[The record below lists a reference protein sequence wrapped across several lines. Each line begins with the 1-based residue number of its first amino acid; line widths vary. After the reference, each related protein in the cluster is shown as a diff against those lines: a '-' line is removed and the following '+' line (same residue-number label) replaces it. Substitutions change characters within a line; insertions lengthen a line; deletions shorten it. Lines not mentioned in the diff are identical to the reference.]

1 MEDSRYILELK
12 HISKSFPGVKALDN
26 VSFAV
31 KPGKVHALMGENGA
45 GKSTLMKCAFG
56 IYQPDNGEIFV
67 NGKKVVFSGPA
78 NALENGIAMIHQ
90 ELQPMRALTVMENVW
105 VGRLPHHNTL
115 GVQWVDWKQLYKQTK
130 ELLDDLEIPI
140 DPKTKV
146 QNLST
151 SHCQLIE
158 IARSVSFNAKIIIM
172 DEPTSSL
179 TETETELL
187 FKLIA
192 RLTQKGV
199 SIIYISHKIDEILR
213 ISDDVTIMRDG
224 QLVGDWPANE
234 LDMDTI
240 VKRMVGREMSNR
252 FPSKKHKPGEVK
264 MEVSHLTSANPH
276 SFKDI
281 SFTLHKGEILG
292 IGGLVGAQR
301 TELVETIFG
310 LRKKASGEVTIDG
323 QKVEINSP
331 EDAIRHSMALLTEE
345 RRVSGIFPKISVL
358 ENVTV
363 AKQTADHSSY
373 TNGLFLNNKKRQKDA
388 EQFVKTFEI
397 KTPSLKAEI
406 QNLSGGNQQKA
417 VLARWMLLT
426 PQILILDEPTRGIDV
441 GAKYEIY
448 SLMEQMA
455 QEGKAVIMI
464 SSEMPE
470 LLGMSDRI
478 AVMCE
483 GHLSGILDGKDATDE
498 KVMYLAS
505 TYQKSGVTTDAN

>member
-1 MEDSRYILELK
+1 MEDSGYILELK
-12 HISKSFPGVKALDN
+12 HISKSFPGVKALDD

-31 KPGKVHALMGENGA
+31 RPGRVHALMGENGA

-56 IYQPDNGEIFV
+56 IYQPDHGEIFV
-67 NGKKVVFSGPA
+67 NGEPVVFSGPSD
-78 NALENGIAMIHQ
+78 ALEHGIAMIHQ
-90 ELQPMRALTVMENVW
+90 ELQPMRALSVMENVW
-105 VGRLPHHNTL
+105 VGRLPYRNTL
-115 GVQWVDWKQLYKQTK
+115 GVHWVDWKQLYDQTK
-130 ELLDDLEIPI
+130 EVLDDLEIPI
-140 DPKTKV
+140 DPKAKV
-146 QNLST
+146 LTLST

-158 IARSVSFNAKIIIM
+158 IARSVSYNAKIIIM

-179 TETETELL
+179 TEVEADLL
-187 FKLIA
+187 FKLIKK
-192 RLTQKGV
+192 LTDKGV

-224 QLVGDWPANE
+224 QLVGDWPADE
-234 LDMDTI
+234 LDTDTI

-252 FPSKKHKPGEVK
+252 FPAKKHTPGGVK
-264 MEVSHLTSANPH
+264 MEVKGFTSANPH
-276 SFKDI
+276 SFKDV
-281 SFTLHKGEILG
+281 SFSLHQGEILG

-310 LRKKASGEVTIDG
+310 LRKKSSGEIFIDG
-323 QKVEINSP
+323 QKVDIQSP
-331 EDAIRHSMALLTEE
+331 DDAISHNMALLTEE

-358 ENVTV
+358 ENITI
-363 AKQTADHSSY
+363 AKQTADPKVY
-373 TNGLFLNNKKRQKDA
+373 TDGLFLNNKKRQEDA
-388 EQFVKTFEI
+388 VQYVKAFEI
-397 KTPSLKAEI
+397 KTPDIKAEI

-483 GHLSGILDGKDATDE
+483 GHLSGILDGADATDE
-498 KVMYLAS
+498 KVMFLAS
-505 TYQKSGVTTDAN
+505 TYQKAE

>member
-1 MEDSRYILELK
+1 MEDSGYILELK
-12 HISKSFPGVKALDN
+12 HISKSFPGVKALDD

-31 KPGKVHALMGENGA
+31 RPGRVHALMGENGA

-56 IYQPDNGEIFV
+56 IYQPDHGEIFV
-67 NGKKVVFSGPA
+67 NGEPVVFSGPSD
-78 NALENGIAMIHQ
+78 ALEHGIAMIHQ
-90 ELQPMRALTVMENVW
+90 ELQPMRALSVMENVW
-105 VGRLPHHNTL
+105 VGRLPYRNTL
-115 GVQWVDWKQLYKQTK
+115 GVHWVDWKQLYDQTK

-140 DPKTKV
+140 DPKAKV
-146 QNLST
+146 LTLST

-158 IARSVSFNAKIIIM
+158 IARSVSYNAKIIIM

-179 TETETELL
+179 TEVEAELL
-187 FKLIA
+187 FKLIKK
-192 RLTQKGV
+192 LTDKGV

-224 QLVGDWPANE
+224 QLVGDWPADE
-234 LDMDTI
+234 LDTDTI

-252 FPSKKHKPGEVK
+252 FPAKKHTPGGVK
-264 MEVSHLTSANPH
+264 MEVKGFTSANPH
-276 SFKDI
+276 SFKDV
-281 SFTLHKGEILG
+281 SFSLHQGEILG

-310 LRKKASGEVTIDG
+310 LRKKSSGEIFIDG
-323 QKVEINSP
+323 QKVDIQSP
-331 EDAIRHSMALLTEE
+331 DDAISHNMALLTEE

-358 ENVTV
+358 ENITI
-363 AKQTADHSSY
+363 AKQTADPKVY
-373 TNGLFLNNKKRQKDA
+373 TDGLFLNNKKRQEDA
-388 EQFVKTFEI
+388 VQYVKAFEI
-397 KTPSLKAEI
+397 KTPDIKAEI

-483 GHLSGILDGKDATDE
+483 GHLSGILDGADATDE
-498 KVMYLAS
+498 KVMFLAS
-505 TYQKSGVTTDAN
+505 TYQKAE

>member
-1 MEDSRYILELK
+1 MEDSGYILELK
-12 HISKSFPGVKALDN
+12 HISKSFPGVKALDD
-26 VSFAV
+26 VYFAV
-31 KPGKVHALMGENGA
+31 RPGRVHALMGENGA

-56 IYQPDNGEIFV
+56 IYQPDHGEIFV
-67 NGKKVVFSGPA
+67 NGEPVVFSGPSD
-78 NALENGIAMIHQ
+78 ALEHGIAMIHQ
-90 ELQPMRALTVMENVW
+90 ELQPMRALSVMENVW
-105 VGRLPHHNTL
+105 VGRLPYRNTL
-115 GVQWVDWKQLYKQTK
+115 GVHWVDWKQLYDQTK

-140 DPKTKV
+140 DPKAKV
-146 QNLST
+146 LTLST

-158 IARSVSFNAKIIIM
+158 IARSVSYNAKIIIM

-179 TETETELL
+179 TEVEAELL
-187 FKLIA
+187 FKLIKK
-192 RLTQKGV
+192 LTDKGV

-224 QLVGDWPANE
+224 QLVGDWPADE
-234 LDMDTI
+234 LDTDTI

-252 FPSKKHKPGEVK
+252 FPAKKHTPGGVK
-264 MEVSHLTSANPH
+264 MEVKGFTSANPH
-276 SFKDI
+276 SFKDV
-281 SFTLHKGEILG
+281 SFSLHQGEILG

-310 LRKKASGEVTIDG
+310 LRKKSSGEIFIDG
-323 QKVEINSP
+323 QKVDIQSP
-331 EDAIRHSMALLTEE
+331 DDAISHNMALLTEE

-358 ENVTV
+358 ENITI
-363 AKQTADHSSY
+363 AKQTADPKVY
-373 TNGLFLNNKKRQKDA
+373 TDGLFLNNKKRQEDA
-388 EQFVKTFEI
+388 VQYVKAFEI
-397 KTPSLKAEI
+397 KTPDIKAEI

-483 GHLSGILDGKDATDE
+483 GHLSGILDGADATDE
-498 KVMYLAS
+498 KVMFLAS
-505 TYQKSGVTTDAN
+505 TYQKAE

>member
-1 MEDSRYILELK
+1 MEDSGYILELK
-12 HISKSFPGVKALDN
+12 HISKSFPGVKALDD

-31 KPGKVHALMGENGA
+31 RPGRVHALMGENGA

-56 IYQPDNGEIFV
+56 IYQPDHGEIFV
-67 NGKKVVFSGPA
+67 NGEQVVFSGPSD
-78 NALENGIAMIHQ
+78 ALEHGIAMIHQ
-90 ELQPMRALTVMENVW
+90 ELQPMRALSVMENVW
-105 VGRLPHHNTL
+105 VGRLPYRNTL
-115 GVQWVDWKQLYKQTK
+115 GVHWVDWKQLYDQTK

-140 DPKTKV
+140 DPKAKV
-146 QNLST
+146 LTLST

-158 IARSVSFNAKIIIM
+158 IARSVSYNAKIIIM

-179 TETETELL
+179 TEVEAELL
-187 FKLIA
+187 FKLIKK
-192 RLTQKGV
+192 LTDKGV

-224 QLVGDWPANE
+224 QLVGDWPADE
-234 LDMDTI
+234 LDTDTI

-252 FPSKKHKPGEVK
+252 FPAKNHTPGGVK
-264 MEVSHLTSANPH
+264 MEVKGFTSANPH
-276 SFKDI
+276 SFKDV
-281 SFTLHKGEILG
+281 SFSLHQGEILG

-310 LRKKASGEVTIDG
+310 LRKKSSGEIFIDG
-323 QKVEINSP
+323 QKVDIQSP
-331 EDAIRHSMALLTEE
+331 DDAISHNMALLTEE

-358 ENVTV
+358 ENITI
-363 AKQTADHSSY
+363 AKQTADPKVY
-373 TNGLFLNNKKRQKDA
+373 TDGLFLNNKKRQEDA
-388 EQFVKTFEI
+388 VQYVKAFEI
-397 KTPSLKAEI
+397 KTPDIKAEI

-483 GHLSGILDGKDATDE
+483 GHLSGILDGADATDE
-498 KVMYLAS
+498 KVMFLAS
-505 TYQKSGVTTDAN
+505 TYQKAE

>member
-1 MEDSRYILELK
+1 MEDSHYILELK
-12 HISKSFPGVKALDN
+12 HITKSFPGVKALDD

-56 IYQPDNGEIFV
+56 IYQPDKGQIFV
-67 NGKKVVFSGPA
+67 NGQPVVFSGPA
-78 NALENGIAMIHQ
+78 DALRNGIAMIHQ
-90 ELQPMRALTVMENVW
+90 ELQPMRSLTVMENIW
-105 VGRLPHHNTL
+105 VGRLPYRNTL
-115 GVQWVDWKQLYKQTK
+115 GIHFVEWKRLYKETK
-130 ELLDDLEIPI
+130 DLLDDLEIPI
-140 DPKTKV
+140 DPKAKV
-146 QNLST
+146 QTLST

-158 IARSVSFNAKIIIM
+158 IARSVSYKAKIIIM

-179 TETETELL
+179 TEVEAELL
-187 FKLIA
+187 FKLIR
-192 RLTQKGV
+192 RLTEKGV
-199 SIIYISHKIDEILR
+199 SIIYISHKIDEILD

-224 QLVGDWPANE
+224 QIVGDWPASE
-234 LDMDTI
+234 LDMDAI

-252 FPSKKHKPGEVK
+252 FPEKKHVPGGIK
-264 MEVSHLTSANPH
+264 MEVRHLTSANPH
-276 SFKDI
+276 SFKDV
-281 SFTLHKGEILG
+281 SFSLHKGEILG

-310 LRKKASGEVTIDG
+310 LRKKESGEIFIDG
-323 QKVEINSP
+323 QNIDIHSP
-331 EDAIRHSMALLTEE
+331 EDAIRSNVALLTEE

-358 ENVTV
+358 ENITI
-363 AKQTADHSSY
+363 AKQTADYSVY
-373 TNGLFLNNKKRQKDA
+373 TNGPFIDNRKRTADA
-388 EQFVKTFEI
+388 DQYMKAFDI
-397 KTPSLKAEI
+397 KAPGLKAEI

-483 GHLSGILDGKDATDE
+483 GHLSGILDGAEATDE

-505 TYQKSGVTTDAN
+505 TYQPLEA

>member
-1 MEDSRYILELK
+1 
-12 HISKSFPGVKALDN
+12 
-26 VSFAV
+26 
-31 KPGKVHALMGENGA
+31 
-45 GKSTLMKCAFG
+45 MKCAFG
-56 IYQPDNGEIFV
+56 IYQPDHGEIFV
-67 NGKKVVFSGPA
+67 NGEPVAFSGPSD
-78 NALENGIAMIHQ
+78 ALEHGIAMIHQ
-90 ELQPMRALTVMENVW
+90 ELQPMRALSVMENVW
-105 VGRLPHHNTL
+105 VGRLPYRNTL
-115 GVQWVDWKQLYKQTK
+115 GVHWVDWKQLYDQTK

-140 DPKTKV
+140 DPKAKV
-146 QNLST
+146 LTLST

-158 IARSVSFNAKIIIM
+158 IARSVSYNAKIIIM

-179 TETETELL
+179 TEVEAELL
-187 FKLIA
+187 FKLIKK
-192 RLTQKGV
+192 LTDKGV

-224 QLVGDWPANE
+224 QLVGDWPADE
-234 LDMDTI
+234 LDTDTI

-252 FPSKKHKPGEVK
+252 FPAKNHTPGGVK
-264 MEVSHLTSANPH
+264 MEVKGFTSANPH
-276 SFKDI
+276 SFKDV
-281 SFTLHKGEILG
+281 SFSLHQGEILG

-310 LRKKASGEVTIDG
+310 LRKKSSGEIFIDG
-323 QKVEINSP
+323 QKVDIESP
-331 EDAIRHSMALLTEE
+331 DDAISHNMALLTEE

-358 ENVTV
+358 ENITI
-363 AKQTADHSSY
+363 AKQTADPKVY
-373 TNGLFLNNKKRQKDA
+373 TDGLFLNNKKRQEDA
-388 EQFVKTFEI
+388 VQYVKAFEI
-397 KTPSLKAEI
+397 KTPDIKAEI

-483 GHLSGILDGKDATDE
+483 GHLSGILDGADATDE
-498 KVMYLAS
+498 KVMFLAS
-505 TYQKSGVTTDAN
+505 TYQKAE

>member
-1 MEDSRYILELK
+1 MEDSGYILELK
-12 HISKSFPGVKALDN
+12 HISKSFPGVKALDD

-31 KPGKVHALMGENGA
+31 RPGRVHALMGENGA

-56 IYQPDNGEIFV
+56 IYQPDHGEIFV
-67 NGKKVVFSGPA
+67 NGEPVVFSGPSD
-78 NALENGIAMIHQ
+78 ALEHGIAMIHQ
-90 ELQPMRALTVMENVW
+90 ELQPMRALSVMENVW
-105 VGRLPHHNTL
+105 VGRLPYRNTL
-115 GVQWVDWKQLYKQTK
+115 GVHWVDWKQLYDQTK

-140 DPKTKV
+140 DPKAKV
-146 QNLST
+146 LTLST

-158 IARSVSFNAKIIIM
+158 IARSVSYNAKIIIM

-179 TETETELL
+179 TEVEAELL
-187 FKLIA
+187 FKLIKK
-192 RLTQKGV
+192 LTDKGV

-224 QLVGDWPANE
+224 QLVGDWPADE
-234 LDMDTI
+234 LDTDTI

-252 FPSKKHKPGEVK
+252 FPAKKHTPGGVK
-264 MEVSHLTSANPH
+264 MEVKGFTSANPH
-276 SFKDI
+276 SFKDV
-281 SFTLHKGEILG
+281 SFSLHPGEILG

-310 LRKKASGEVTIDG
+310 LRKKSSGEIFIDG
-323 QKVEINSP
+323 QKVDIQSP
-331 EDAIRHSMALLTEE
+331 DDAISHNMALLTEE

-358 ENVTV
+358 ENITI
-363 AKQTADHSSY
+363 AKQTADPKVY
-373 TNGLFLNNKKRQKDA
+373 TDGLFLNNKKRQEDA
-388 EQFVKTFEI
+388 VQYVKAFEI
-397 KTPSLKAEI
+397 KTPDIKAEI

-483 GHLSGILDGKDATDE
+483 GHLSGILDGADATDE
-498 KVMYLAS
+498 KVMFLAS
-505 TYQKSGVTTDAN
+505 TYQKAE

>member
-1 MEDSRYILELK
+1 MEDSGYILELK
-12 HISKSFPGVKALDN
+12 HISKSFPGVKALDD

-31 KPGKVHALMGENGA
+31 RPGRVHALMGENGA

-56 IYQPDNGEIFV
+56 IYQPDQGEIFV
-67 NGKKVVFSGPA
+67 NGEPVVFSGPSD
-78 NALENGIAMIHQ
+78 ALEHGIAMIHQ
-90 ELQPMRALTVMENVW
+90 ELQPMRALSVMENVW
-105 VGRLPHHNTL
+105 VGRLPYRNTL
-115 GVQWVDWKQLYKQTK
+115 GVHWVDWKQLYDQTK

-140 DPKTKV
+140 DPKAKV
-146 QNLST
+146 LTLST

-158 IARSVSFNAKIIIM
+158 IARSVSYNAKIIIM

-179 TETETELL
+179 TEVEAELL
-187 FKLIA
+187 FKLIKK
-192 RLTQKGV
+192 LTDKGV

-224 QLVGDWPANE
+224 QLVGDWPADE
-234 LDMDTI
+234 LDTDTI

-252 FPSKKHKPGEVK
+252 FPAKKHTPGGVK
-264 MEVSHLTSANPH
+264 MEVKGFTSANPH
-276 SFKDI
+276 SFKDV
-281 SFTLHKGEILG
+281 SFSLHQGEILG

-310 LRKKASGEVTIDG
+310 LRKKSSGEIFIDG
-323 QKVEINSP
+323 QKVDIQSP
-331 EDAIRHSMALLTEE
+331 DDAISHNMALLTEE

-358 ENVTV
+358 ENITI
-363 AKQTADHSSY
+363 AKQTADPKVY
-373 TNGLFLNNKKRQKDA
+373 TDGLFLNNKKRQEDA
-388 EQFVKTFEI
+388 VQYVKAFEI
-397 KTPSLKAEI
+397 KTPDIKAEI

-483 GHLSGILDGKDATDE
+483 GHLSGILDGADATDE
-498 KVMYLAS
+498 KVMFLAS
-505 TYQKSGVTTDAN
+505 TYQKAE

>member
-1 MEDSRYILELK
+1 MEDSQYILELK
-12 HISKSFPGVKALDN
+12 NITKTFPGVKALDD

-56 IYQPDNGEIFV
+56 IYQPDKGSIYV
-67 NGKKVVFSGPA
+67 NGQQVVFSGPA
-78 NALENGIAMIHQ
+78 NALQNGIAMIHQ
-90 ELQPMRALTVMENVW
+90 ELQPMRSLTVMENIW

-115 GVQWVDWKQLYKQTK
+115 GVQWVDWKGLYQQTK

-140 DPKTKV
+140 DPKAKV
-146 QNLST
+146 QTLST

-179 TETETELL
+179 TEVEAELL
-187 FKLIA
+187 FKLIH

-213 ISDDVTIMRDG
+213 IADDVTIMRDG
-224 QLVGDWPANE
+224 QIVGDWPASE

-252 FPSKKHKPGEVK
+252 FPEKKHVPGDVK
-264 MEVSHLTSANPH
+264 MEVRNLTSANPK
-276 SFKDI
+276 SFKDV

-310 LRKKASGEVTIDG
+310 LRKKASGEVIVDGKPIDI
-323 QKVEINSP
+323 QSP
-331 EDAIRHSMALLTEE
+331 EDAIRSNMALLTEE

-358 ENVTV
+358 ENITI
-363 AKQTADHSSY
+363 AKQTADHSVY
-373 TNGLFLNNKKRQKDA
+373 ANGPFIDNRKRTTDA
-388 EQFVKTFEI
+388 DQYMKAFAI
-397 KTPSLKAEI
+397 KAPGLKAEI

-483 GHLSGILDGKDATDE
+483 GHLSGILNSDEATDE

-505 TYQKSGVTTDAN
+505 TYQPLEA

>member
-1 MEDSRYILELK
+1 MEDSGYILELK
-12 HISKSFPGVKALDN
+12 HISKSFPGVKALDD

-31 KPGKVHALMGENGA
+31 RPGRVHALMGENGA

-56 IYQPDNGEIFV
+56 IYQPDKGEIFV
-67 NGKKVVFSGPA
+67 NGEPVVFSGPSD
-78 NALENGIAMIHQ
+78 ALEHGIAMIHQ
-90 ELQPMRALTVMENVW
+90 ELQPMRALSVMENVW
-105 VGRLPHHNTL
+105 VGRLPYRNTL
-115 GVQWVDWKQLYKQTK
+115 GVHWVDWKQLYDQTK

-140 DPKTKV
+140 DPKAKV
-146 QNLST
+146 LTLST

-158 IARSVSFNAKIIIM
+158 IARSVSYNAKIIIM

-179 TETETELL
+179 TEVEAELL
-187 FKLIA
+187 FKLIKK
-192 RLTQKGV
+192 LTDKGV

-224 QLVGDWPANE
+224 QLVGDWPADE
-234 LDMDTI
+234 LDTDTI

-252 FPSKKHKPGEVK
+252 FPAKKHTPGGVK
-264 MEVSHLTSANPH
+264 MEVKGFTSANPH
-276 SFKDI
+276 SFKDV
-281 SFTLHKGEILG
+281 SFSLHQGEILG

-310 LRKKASGEVTIDG
+310 LRKKSAGEIFIDG
-323 QKVEINSP
+323 QKIDIQSP
-331 EDAIRHSMALLTEE
+331 DDAISHSMALLTEE

-358 ENVTV
+358 ENITI
-363 AKQTADHSSY
+363 AKQTADPKVY
-373 TNGLFLNNKKRQKDA
+373 TDGLFLNNKRRLEDA
-388 EQFVKTFEI
+388 VQYVKAFEI
-397 KTPSLKAEI
+397 KTPDIKAEI

-483 GHLSGILDGKDATDE
+483 GHLSGILDGADATDE
-498 KVMYLAS
+498 KVMFLAS
-505 TYQKSGVTTDAN
+505 TYQKAE

>member
-1 MEDSRYILELK
+1 MEDSGYILELK
-12 HISKSFPGVKALDN
+12 HISKSFPGVKALDD

-31 KPGKVHALMGENGA
+31 RPGRVHALMGENGA

-56 IYQPDNGEIFV
+56 IYQPDHGEIFV
-67 NGKKVVFSGPA
+67 NGEPVVFSGPSD
-78 NALENGIAMIHQ
+78 ALEHGIAMIHQ
-90 ELQPMRALTVMENVW
+90 ELQPMRALSVMENVW
-105 VGRLPHHNTL
+105 VGRLPYRNTL
-115 GVQWVDWKQLYKQTK
+115 GVHWVDWKQLYDQTK

-140 DPKTKV
+140 DPKAKV
-146 QNLST
+146 LTLST

-158 IARSVSFNAKIIIM
+158 IARSVSYNAKIIIM

-179 TETETELL
+179 TEVEAELL
-187 FKLIA
+187 FKLIKK
-192 RLTQKGV
+192 LTDKGV

-224 QLVGDWPANE
+224 QLVGDWPADE
-234 LDMDTI
+234 LDTDTI

-252 FPSKKHKPGEVK
+252 FPAKKHTPGGVK
-264 MEVSHLTSANPH
+264 MEVKGFTSANPH
-276 SFKDI
+276 SFKDV
-281 SFTLHKGEILG
+281 SFSLHQGEILG

-310 LRKKASGEVTIDG
+310 LRKKSSGEIFIDG
-323 QKVEINSP
+323 QKVDIQSP
-331 EDAIRHSMALLTEE
+331 DDAISHNMALLTEE

-358 ENVTV
+358 ENITI
-363 AKQTADHSSY
+363 AKQTADPKVY
-373 TNGLFLNNKKRQKDA
+373 TDGLFLNNKKRQEDA
-388 EQFVKTFEI
+388 VQYVKAFEI
-397 KTPSLKAEI
+397 KTPDIKAEI

-483 GHLSGILDGKDATDE
+483 GHLSGILDGGDTNGKKAE
-498 KVMYLAS
+498 Y
-505 TYQKSGVTTDAN
+505 

>member
-1 MEDSRYILELK
+1 VEDSRYILELK
-12 HISKSFPGVKALDN
+12 HISKSFPGVKALDD
-26 VSFAV
+26 VSLAV

-56 IYQPDNGEIFV
+56 IYQPDKGEIFV
-67 NGKKVVFSGPA
+67 NGKPVVFTGPA
-78 NALENGIAMIHQ
+78 NALQNGIAMIHQ
-90 ELQPMRALTVMENVW
+90 ELQPMRSLTVMENIW
-105 VGRLPHHNTL
+105 VGRLPHRNLL
-115 GVQWVDWKQLYKQTK
+115 GSHWVDWKQLYAQTK

-140 DPKTKV
+140 DPKAKV
-146 QNLST
+146 QTLST

-158 IARSVSFNAKIIIM
+158 IARSVSFDAKIIIM

-179 TETETELL
+179 TEVEAELL
-187 FKLIA
+187 FKLIR
-192 RLTQKGV
+192 RLTKKGV
-199 SIIYISHKIDEILR
+199 SIIYISHKIDEILS

-224 QLVGDWPANE
+224 QLIGEWPASE

-252 FPSKKHKPGEVK
+252 FPAKNHTPGSVKLEVL
-264 MEVSHLTSANPH
+264 HLTSANPQ
-276 SFKDI
+276 SFKDV
-281 SFTLHKGEILG
+281 SFTLHEGEILG

-310 LRKKASGEVTIDG
+310 LRKKASGEILVDGKHID
-323 QKVEINSP
+323 INSP
-331 EDAIRHSMALLTEE
+331 EDAIRNNLALLTEE
-345 RRVSGIFPKISVL
+345 RRVSGIFPKISVM
-358 ENVTV
+358 ENVTI
-363 AKQTADHSSY
+363 AKQTADYGVY
-373 TNGLFLNNKKRQKDA
+373 TNGIFINNGRRREDT
-388 EQFVKTFEI
+388 EQFVKAFDI
-397 KTPSLKAEI
+397 KTPDLKAEI
-406 QNLSGGNQQKA
+406 QNLSGGNQQKV

-448 SLMEQMA
+448 SLMERMA

-483 GHLSGILDGKDATDE
+483 GHLSGILDGREATDE
-498 KVMYLAS
+498 KVMFLAS
-505 TYQKSGVTTDAN
+505 TYQNAEV

>member
-1 MEDSRYILELK
+1 MEDQGYILELRN
-12 HISKSFPGVKALDN
+12 ISKSFPGVKALDN

-56 IYQPDNGEIFV
+56 IYQPDEGEILV
-67 NGKKVVFSGPA
+67 NGKPVVFSGPSD
-78 NALENGIAMIHQ
+78 ALRNGIAMIHQ
-90 ELQPMRALTVMENVW
+90 ELQPMRSLSVMENIW
-105 VGRLPHHNTL
+105 VGRLPYRNIP
-115 GVQWVDWKQLYKQTK
+115 GVHWVDWKHLYTQTK

-140 DPKTKV
+140 DPKAKV
-146 QNLST
+146 QTLST

-158 IARSVSFNAKIIIM
+158 IARSVSFDAKIIIM

-179 TETETELL
+179 TEVEVELL
-187 FKLIA
+187 FKLIR
-192 RLTQKGV
+192 RLTQRGV
-199 SIIYISHKIDEILR
+199 SIIYISHKIDEILG

-224 QLVGDWPANE
+224 KIVGSWPASE

-252 FPSKKHKPGEVK
+252 FPPKNHTPGEVK

-276 SFKDI
+276 SFKDV
-281 SFTLHKGEILG
+281 SFTLRKGEILG

-310 LRKKASGEVTIDG
+310 LRKKASGDIFIDG
-323 QKVEINSP
+323 TKVDIHTP
-331 EDAIRHSMALLTEE
+331 ENAIRNNMALLTEE

-358 ENVTV
+358 ENVKL
-363 AKQTADHSSY
+363 AKQTADHSVY
-373 TNGLFLNNKKRQKDA
+373 TNGLFLNNRKRREDA
-388 EQFVKTFEI
+388 DQFVKAFDI
-397 KTPSLKAEI
+397 KTPDVKAEI

-448 SLMEQMA
+448 CLMEQMA
-455 QEGKAVIMI
+455 QEDKAVIMI

-483 GHLSGILDGKDATDE
+483 GHLSGILDGKEATDE

-505 TYQKSGVTTDAN
+505 TYQKAEA